1 MSLYTTIFLSC
12 IFFFVLPFF
21 MSCIFD
27 QKNRL
32 KTIISF
38 GLMPPILGLIVYY
51 LFSILP
57 GKETYF
63 YLNSMSLILIFAL
76 LGFFLKR
83 KKIFFGR
90 EIYVGILLFLI
101 FFVILLGLPLYENDA
116 LEYANMANIFF
127 RDKSFSIYP
136 FVEADPITGFYT
148 PIRHPLGYS
157 SLLVFQLLIGFKVE
171 LAVKFTNAYY
181 MVLFILLISKY
192 IGRYGTLYILSAPLF
207 IYVFSTCQID
217 VYRIFL
223 FILSICILSD
233 FFERKQSI
241 FWASLTLGLTL
252 LAHSISVLCL
262 VFIGFGFI
270 YMPKNEWWKLI
281 IVCIGSILIGGEIYI
296 KNFLEFGKIVTDTN
310 PVWELENI
318 NEKADLAFRRRI
330 DTAVNWILFGLLQGF
345 TKIHFFGIHFY
356 LAFYAIIKN
365 GFKKRS
371 ILYTMSCFGVF
382 LFFLIIVFS
391 GNLGAKNPRY
401 FLTIIP
407 LLFFIYQPVINN
419 SLRNIYIVFTLFSL
433 YGFKFFS
440 NWSTYSINDPIHQHV
455 SKKFFDQF
463 NDLKLDGKVLAFEQE
478 LFVFYGKSKI
488 IKDLDPVMIDLY
500 KMSTKENA
508 LKFLEKNDIKY
519 IYLSP
524 YMPAT
529 FYNSYIGEIAGDP
542 AYSKLLI
549 DEEGY
554 RLFKID
560 PIKMINSV
568 AELKNNI
575 SIDYVNNIFLK
586 NIYQKNQ
593 IYNFKY
599 IDNYDSNYDI
609 CMSLEFDGNGFAEIY
624 VGDVSYGRVGVLK
637 KKNFYLQFKQK
648 MGLDHLT
655 ISTYKN
661 TLMNK
666 HNILYCKHD

>member
-12 IFFFVLPFF
+12 MFFFVLPFF

-51 LFSILP
+51 LFSLLP

-63 YLNSMSLILIFAL
+63 YLNSILLIFIFAL

-83 KKIFFGR
+83 KKITFER
-90 EIYVGILLFLI
+90 EIYAGILLFVI
-101 FFVILLGLPLYENDA
+101 FFVMLLGLPLYENDA

-148 PIRHPLGYS
+148 PIRHPLGYP

-181 MVLFILLISKY
+181 IVLFVFLISKY
-192 IGRYGTLYILSAPLF
+192 VGRYGILYILSVPLF

-223 FILSICILSD
+223 FILSICILSE

-241 FWASLTLGLTL
+241 FWTSLTLGLTL

-262 VFIGFGFI
+262 MFIGFGFV
-270 YMPKNEWWKLI
+270 YMPKKEWWKLA
-281 IVCIGSILIGGEIYI
+281 IVCIGSILIGGEVYI

-310 PVWELENI
+310 PVWELDNI

-330 DTAVNWILFGLLQGF
+330 DTTFNWILFGLLQGF

-407 LLFFIYQPVINN
+407 LLFFIYQPVISN

-455 SKKFFDQF
+455 SKKFFDQL
-463 NDLKLDGKVLAFEQE
+463 NVLKLDGKVLAFEQE

-488 IKDLDPVMIDLY
+488 LKDLDPVMIDFY
-500 KMSTKENA
+500 KMNTKENA

-529 FYNSYIGEIAGDP
+529 FYNSYIGEIAGNP
-542 AYSKLLI
+542 TYSKLLI
-549 DEEGY
+549 DESGY

-560 PIKMINSV
+560 KIKMISPV
-568 AELKNNI
+568 VELKNNLI
-575 SIDYVNNIFLK
+575 IEDVNNIFFK

-599 IDNYDSNYDI
+599 IDNYDSNYDV
-609 CMSLEFDGNGFAEIY
+609 CMNLEFDGNGFAEIY

-648 MGLDHLT
+648 NGLDHLT

-666 HNILYCKHD
+666 HSILYCKHD